1 MSMEYSK
8 TQLYNKVKPYFLVII
23 MQFGYAGM
31 SIIGKFA
38 LNKGMSEH
46 VFIAYQHAIAAVVIA
61 PFAVVFDR
69 KRTPK
74 LTLCVFAKVA
84 LIALLGPV
92 INQNLFYTGMK
103 YTTASFARAMCNVI
117 PAFSFAM
124 AWILGLEKV
133 YLRRLRGQAKV
144 LGTMVTVV
152 GALLM
157 TLVKGP
163 MFNLP
168 WANGNA
174 HQESTSAANKQDITK
189 GALMILAS
197 SLSGSGFFILQAI
210 TLKSYPAELSLTVL
224 ICLMG
229 SLESTILALAIE
241 WGNPTAWSIHF
252 DIKLLATIYSGLI
265 CSGFAFYIQGV
276 VMKERGPVFVTAF
289 SPLSV
294 VLVMIIGS
302 FILSETLHI
311 GRVIGAVVIIVGLYL
326 VLWGKSKDQLESTSD
341 SNKFGYAGL
350 SIIVKF
356 ALNQGMNHYVLV
368 AYRMPIAT
376 AVIAPFA
383 IVLESPVLDQN
394 LFYLGMRYTDTSFTS
409 AMCNILPAFAFFM
422 AWIFRLEMVNIRKGR
437 NPHDQSASDAQKQD
451 LIKGALIIIASCF
464 FWSCFIILQ
473 VGINAEIVS
482 CQALTYYFDLHFG
495 HGRRHHSGLGI

>member
-8 TQLYNKVKPYFLVII
+8 TQLYKNVKPYFLVII
-23 MQFGYAGM
+23 LQFGYAGM
-31 SIIGKFA
+31 SIIGKYA

-61 PFAVVFDR
+61 PFAIVLDR

-74 LTLCVFAKVA
+74 LTFCVFAKVA

-144 LGTMVTVV
+144 FGTMVTVV

-157 TLVKGP
+157 TLVRGP

-302 FILSETLHI
+302 FILSETLHM
-311 GRVIGAVVIIVGLYL
+311 GRVIGAVVIVVGLYL

-341 SNKFGYAGL
+341 SDNVVLTAQNMDTMNERKTTSKQEFLA
-350 SIIVKF
+350 IDVKS
-356 ALNQGMNHYVLV
+356 
-368 AYRMPIAT
+368 T
-376 AVIAPFA
+376 K
-383 IVLESPVLDQN
+383 ST
-394 LFYLGMRYTDTSFTS
+394 LGTT
-409 AMCNILPAFAFFM
+409 
-422 AWIFRLEMVNIRKGR
+422 
-437 NPHDQSASDAQKQD
+437 
-451 LIKGALIIIASCF
+451 
-464 FWSCFIILQ
+464 
-473 VGINAEIVS
+473 
-482 CQALTYYFDLHFG
+482 
-495 HGRRHHSGLGI
+495 